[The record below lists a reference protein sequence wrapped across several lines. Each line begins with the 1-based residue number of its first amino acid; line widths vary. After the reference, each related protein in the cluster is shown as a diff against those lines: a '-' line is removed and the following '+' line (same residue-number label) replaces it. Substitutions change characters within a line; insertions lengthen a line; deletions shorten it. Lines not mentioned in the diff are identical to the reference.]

1 MKDLFPESLR
11 PQDRHDPGGKVRL
24 KVSDDVVSRAEFSPC
39 GRYRYTLER
48 RWDDQPFGSPGV
60 VAWLMMNPSTADE
73 QVDDPTVRRAR
84 DFTRR
89 WGYGAMVVLN
99 AFALRAT
106 RPAMLLEAAD
116 PVGRPENDAAITRW
130 AKQAEMVVAAWGL
143 PPKPLWG
150 RSLEVAAL
158 LAQAGARPMAL
169 KVTQSGQPGH
179 PLYIGGETRPVP
191 WVPPAR

>member
-24 KVSDDVVSRAEFSPC
+24 KVSGDVVSQAEFSPC

-48 RWDDQPFGSPGV
+48 RWDGKPFGSPGV

-89 WGYGAMVVLN
+89 WGHGAMVVLN

-106 RPAMLLEAAD
+106 RPAMLLEAED

-158 LAQAGARPMAL
+158 LAAAGVQPVAL

-191 WVPPAR
+191 WIAPAG

>member
-1 MKDLFPESLR
+1 MDDLFPATLR

-24 KVSDDVVSRAEFSPC
+24 KVGGEVVSIAEFSED

-48 RWDDQPFGSPGV
+48 RWDGKPFGSPGV

-89 WGYGAMVVLN
+89 WGHGAMVVLN

-106 RPAMLLEAAD
+106 RPSMLLEAED
-116 PVGRPENDAAITRW
+116 PVGPGNDAAIRFW
-130 AKQAEMVVAAWGL
+130 ATKADIVVAAWGL
-143 PPKPLWG
+143 PPKPLRW
-150 RSLEVAAL
+150 RSIAVAGL
-158 LAQAGARPMAL
+158 LAEAGVQPMAL
-169 KVTQSGQPGH
+169 KVTQSGEPGH
-179 PLYIGGETRPVP
+179 PLYIGGDTVPVP
-191 WVPPAR
+191 WVTAKG

>member
-1 MKDLFPESLR
+1 MDDLFPTSAR

-24 KVSDDVVSRAEFSPC
+24 KVAGDVVSIAEFSDD

-48 RWDDQPFGSPGV
+48 RWDGKPFGSPGV

-89 WGYGAMVVLN
+89 WGHGAMVVLN

-106 RPAMLLEAAD
+106 KPSMLLEAED
-116 PVGRPENDAAITRW
+116 PVGPGNDAAIAFW
-130 AKQAEMVVAAWGL
+130 AAKADMVVAAWGL
-143 PPKPLWG
+143 PPKPLRW
-150 RSLEVAAL
+150 RSVAVAAL
-158 LAQAGARPMAL
+158 LAKAGVQPLAL

-179 PLYIGGETRPVP
+179 PLYIGGDTRPVP
-191 WVPPAR
+191 WVAPAV